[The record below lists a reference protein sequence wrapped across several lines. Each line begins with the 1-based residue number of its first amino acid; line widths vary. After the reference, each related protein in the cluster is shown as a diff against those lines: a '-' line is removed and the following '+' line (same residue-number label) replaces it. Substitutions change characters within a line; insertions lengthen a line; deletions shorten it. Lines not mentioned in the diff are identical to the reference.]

1 MQFSELWLREW
12 ANPALETQELVDQIT
27 MAGLE
32 VDAIEAAAG
41 EFSGIVVGQILSF
54 EQHPDAD
61 KLNVCKVTDGSEEFQ
76 IVCGAPNVREGM
88 KIPFAKIKAVLPGDF
103 KIKKAKLRG
112 VESFGMLCAEE
123 ELGLA
128 DKSDGLWD
136 LPADAPLGTCMRE
149 YLGLTRDGS
158 DDKII
163 DVDLTPNRGDCLSI
177 VGLAREVG
185 VLNKVDVTVPVIEAV
200 AATIDDAIDVQ
211 LQAPDACPRYVGRII
226 KGINIKVASP
236 LWMQENC
243 VAVVFVLSILWLMLR
258 ISFC

>member
-41 EFSGIVVGQILSF
+41 EFSGIVVAQILSF
-54 EQHPDAD
+54 EKHPEAD
-61 KLNVCKVTDGSEEFQ
+61 KLNVCKVTDGTEEFQ

-88 KIPFAKIKAVLPGDF
+88 VIPFAKIGAVLPSEDGKGF

-123 ELGLA
+123 EMGIS

-136 LPADAPLGTCMRE
+136 LPSDAPLGVCTVS
-149 YLGLTRDGS
+149 YTHLT
-158 DDKII
+158 
-163 DVDLTPNRGDCLSI
+163 LP
-177 VGLAREVG
+177 
-185 VLNKVDVTVPVIEAV
+185 P
-200 AATIDDAIDVQ
+200 
-211 LQAPDACPRYVGRII
+211 
-226 KGINIKVASP
+226 
-236 LWMQENC
+236 
-243 VAVVFVLSILWLMLR
+243 ILLV
-258 ISFC
+258 